1 VSCCCEKLVVEAGDS
16 SRIRRKGNVRRWK
29 PLPSN
34 GSEDVTV
41 NTSVGVCNSE
51 L

>member
-1 VSCCCEKLVVEAGDS
+1 VKLVAEAGDS
-16 SRIRRKGNVRRWK
+16 SEAQRKGKVRRWK

-34 GSEDVTV
+34 GSENVTV
-41 NTSVGVCNSE
+41 DSSVCNSNCK